1 MAEIR
6 KQNTTKKITI
16 YTALQIIAVLLICML
31 SGAMDWTN
39 MEITF
44 SKFGNWDF
52 YESVIQKFLMY
63 SAALLV
69 GYFFKLEREEL
80 TNNEYF
86 AALDTYRILLKS
98 KKDSFVYFIE
108 NVFNPKTKKR
118 YIKMKATDKLMRLD
132 KYAKDS
138 WKLEFNKASKSEE
151 GIDSWKWSS
160 LKVEKYAKKRIELTN
175 LASDNYIE
183 ENWELIS
190 IKYPVVSPHI
200 FSSGLR
206 KSISPDDEYKITNQT
221 ANDLG
226 KTVINKLIMTLL
238 ISVIMALFV
247 LDPSTNELLE
257 QVNGWIT
264 VIILYIVRVV
274 MITVNFICGLIS
286 GKKMFQ
292 DNFILPIDN
301 RSRILKEYINW
312 KKEKNEP
319 DSFADT
325 LLESYERN
333 QELKKELDAA
343 VKKAE
348 SSIMK

>member
-1 MAEIR
+1 MAEIK
-6 KQNTTKKITI
+6 KQNTTKRIAI
-16 YTALQIIAVLLICML
+16 YTALEIVAVLLICML

-44 SKFGNWDF
+44 SKFGEWSF
-52 YESVIQKFLMY
+52 YESVIQKFIMY

-98 KKDSFVYFIE
+98 KKDSFVYFVE
-108 NVFNPKTKKR
+108 NIFNPKTKKR
-118 YIKMKATDKLMRLD
+118 YIKMKSTQRLMRLD
-132 KYAKDS
+132 KHAKDS
-138 WKLEFNKASKSEE
+138 WKLEFNRASRSEE
-151 GIDSWKWSS
+151 GIESWKWSS
-160 LKVEKYAKKRIELTN
+160 PKVEKYAKKRIELTN
-175 LASDNYIE
+175 LSSDSYIE
-183 ENWELIS
+183 DNWELIS
-190 IKYPVVSPHI
+190 IKYPAISPHV

-206 KSISPDDEYKITNQT
+206 KTISPDDEYRITNRT

-226 KTVINKLIMTLL
+226 RTVVNKLILTLL

-264 VIILYIVRVV
+264 VIILYVVRVI
-274 MITVNFICGLIS
+274 MIIINFFCGLIS

-292 DNFILPIDN
+292 DNYILPIDN

-312 KKEKNEP
+312 KKETNEP

-325 LLESYERN
+325 VLENYEKN
-333 QELKKELDAA
+333 LALKKELNAA
-343 VKKAE
+343 IEKAE
-348 SSIMK
+348 SNIK